1 MRLSIG
7 AKIASGFGL
16 ALSILITI
24 GVVSFNSTTK
34 LIDSSDWVSHTH
46 SVLNQLDGLV
56 ASMKDGET
64 GQRGFVLTG
73 EQRYLEPYQGASQT
87 AEQTLKDLRRLT
99 ADNPNQQRRLDA
111 LEPLVAS
118 KFAELKETIA
128 LRETKGFDAALRVVL
143 TDKGKITMDTI
154 RKVVGE
160 METEENQLLQQRS
173 GDEKARARGT
183 KLTIIFG
190 TLLAFTCLSVAAVVI
205 TRNISTPLQRISNA
219 AENIASGDLRV
230 ELPADDRAD
239 EVGVLTRT
247 FKRMIESLQGMAGV
261 AKRIAAGDMTV
272 RVQPQS
278 ESDVLGNAFATMVSN
293 LQDVMREIR
302 QGAEV
307 LSASASEILATTTQV
322 SGAATETATAVSET
336 TVTVE
341 EVKQTAQVSAKK
353 ASYVSETAQKSAEVS
368 QIGTNAV
375 AETIEEM
382 NRIREQM
389 GAIAESIVRLSEQS
403 QQIGDIVATVND
415 LADQSNLL
423 AVNAAIEAAK
433 AGDQG
438 KGFAVV
444 AQEVRSLAEQSKQ
457 ATAQVRTILTDV
469 QKATSAAVMATEQ
482 GTKAVEAGAKQASQ
496 AGDAVQKL
504 AASILEASQAATQ
517 IAVSSQQ
524 QLLGMDQVTSAM
536 ENIKEASTQNV
547 AGTKQAQVAAQN
559 LQELGLKLKQV
570 VEQYKVG
577 DEGDAGTK
585 VRHAVSGA

>member
-7 AKIASGFGL
+7 AKIASGFAL

-24 GVVSFNSTTK
+24 GAVSYSSTTK
-34 LIDSSDWVSHTH
+34 LIDASDWVTHTH
-46 SVLNQLDGLV
+46 AVLYELESLL
-56 ASMKDGET
+56 SSFKDAET

-73 EQRYLEPYQGASQT
+73 EQRYLEPYQVGSQ
-87 AEQTLKDLRRLT
+87 AVEQSLKNLRGLTL
-99 ADNPNQQRRLDA
+99 DNSNQQRRVDL
-111 LEPLVAS
+111 LEPLVES

-128 LRETKGFDAALRVVL
+128 LRETKGLEAALRIVL
-143 TDKGKITMDTI
+143 TDKGKVAMDNI
-154 RKVVGE
+154 RKLVSE
-160 METEENQLLQQRS
+160 MENEENQLLQQRS
-173 GDEKARARGT
+173 RDEKARARGT
-183 KLTIIFG
+183 KLTIILG
-190 TLLAFTCLSVAAVVI
+190 TLLALTSLSVAAVII
-205 TRNISTPLQRISNA
+205 TRNISRPLQRISSA
-219 AENIASGDLRV
+219 AQNIASGDLRV
-230 ELPADDRAD
+230 ELSSDDRQD
-239 EVGVLTRT
+239 EVGVLSRT

-261 AKRIAAGDMTV
+261 AERIAAGDMTV
-272 RVQPQS
+272 KVKPQS
-278 ESDVLGNAFATMVSN
+278 DTDLLGNAFATMISN
-293 LQDVMREIR
+293 LREVMREIR
-302 QGAEV
+302 QSAEV
-307 LSASASEILATTTQV
+307 LSASASEILATATQV
-322 SGAATETATAVSET
+322 SGAAAETATAVSET
-336 TVTVE
+336 TATVA
-341 EVKQTAQVSAKK
+341 EVKQTAQVSTKK
-353 ASYVSETAQKSAEVS
+353 ATYVSETAQKSAEVS
-368 QIGTNAV
+368 QIGNKAV
-375 AETIEEM
+375 GQTIEEM

-403 QQIGDIVATVND
+403 QLIGEIVGTVND

-496 AGDAVQKL
+496 AGEAVQKL
-504 AASILEASQAATQ
+504 AASISEAAQAATQ
-517 IAVSSQQ
+517 IVASSQQ

-536 ENIKEASTQNV
+536 ESIKEASTQNV

-577 DEGDAGTK
+577 DEGHVGTK
-585 VRHAVSGA
+585 VRHAVSGT

>member
-46 SVLNQLDGLV
+46 SALNQLDGLV
-56 ASMKDGET
+56 SSMKDAET

-87 AEQTLKDLRRLT
+87 AEQTLRDLRRLT
-99 ADNPNQQRRLDA
+99 VDNPNQQRRLDV

-118 KFAELKETIA
+118 KFAELKETIT

-143 TDKGKITMDTI
+143 SDKGKVTMDSI
-154 RKVVGE
+154 RKVVSE
-160 METEENQLLQQRS
+160 MESEENQLLQKRS

-183 KLTIIFG
+183 ELIIIFG
-190 TLLAFTCLSVAAVVI
+190 TLLALACLSVAAVVI
-205 TRNISTPLQRISNA
+205 TRNISKPLQRISSA
-219 AENIASGDLRV
+219 AQNIASGDLRV
-230 ELPADDRAD
+230 ELSSDGRQD
-239 EVGVLTRT
+239 EVGDLTRT

-261 AKRIAAGDMTV
+261 AEQIAAGDMTV
-272 RVQPQS
+272 KVIPQS
-278 ESDVLGNAFATMVSN
+278 DRDVLGKSFATMVSN
-293 LQDVMREIR
+293 LREAMREIR
-302 QGAEV
+302 QSTEV
-307 LSASASEILATTTQV
+307 LSTSASEILATAAQV
-322 SGAATETATAVSET
+322 SAAAAETATAVSET
-336 TVTVE
+336 TATVE
-341 EVKQTAQVSAKK
+341 EVKQTALLSTKK
-353 ASYVSETAQKSAEVS
+353 ATYVSETAQKSAEVS
-368 QIGTNAV
+368 QIGNKAV
-375 AETIEEM
+375 GETLEEM

-403 QQIGDIVATVND
+403 QLIGEIVATVND
-415 LADQSNLL
+415 LAEQSNLL

-457 ATAQVRTILTDV
+457 ATAQVRTILTEV

-482 GTKAVEAGAKQASQ
+482 GTKAVETGVKQASQ
-496 AGDAVQKL
+496 AGEAVRTLVDSIEEAVKAAAQI
-504 AASILEASQAATQ
+504 AASA
-517 IAVSSQQ
+517 QQ
-524 QLLGMDQVTSAM
+524 QLVGMDQVALAMHSIGQASA
-536 ENIKEASTQNV
+536 QNV
-547 AGTKQAQVAAQN
+547 ASTKQVESAAQN
-559 LQELGLKLKQV
+559 IHALGAKLKQLV
-570 VEQYKVG
+570 NRYRV
-577 DEGDAGTK
+577 
-585 VRHAVSGA
+585 

>member
-24 GVVSFNSTTK
+24 GVVSYNSTTK
-34 LIDSSDWVSHTH
+34 LIDSSDWVTHTH
-46 SVLNQLDGLV
+46 SVLNQLGALLS
-56 ASMKDGET
+56 SMKDAET

-73 EQRYLEPYQGASQT
+73 EQRYLEPYQGAGQA
-87 AEQTLKDLRRLT
+87 AEQTLQELRRLT
-99 ADNPNQQRRLDA
+99 VDNPNQQRRLDV

-118 KFAELKETIA
+118 KFGELKETIT

-143 TDKGKITMDTI
+143 SDKGKATMDSI
-154 RKVVGE
+154 RKVVSE
-160 METEENQLLQQRS
+160 MESEENQLLQKRS

-183 KLTIIFG
+183 ELIIIIG
-190 TLLAFTCLSVAAVVI
+190 TLLALTFLSVAAVVI
-205 TRNISTPLQRISNA
+205 TRNISTPLQRLSSA
-219 AENIASGDLRV
+219 AQNIASGDLRV
-230 ELPADDRAD
+230 ELSSDDRQD
-239 EVGVLTRT
+239 EVGDLTRT
-247 FKRMIESLQGMAGV
+247 FKRMIESLQGTAGV
-261 AKRIAAGDMTV
+261 AERIAAGDMTV
-272 RVQPQS
+272 KVIPQS
-278 ESDVLGNAFATMVSN
+278 DKDVLGNAFATMVSN
-293 LQDVMREIR
+293 LQEAMREIR
-302 QGAEV
+302 QSAEV
-307 LSASASEILATTTQV
+307 LSTSASEILATAAQV
-322 SGAATETATAVSET
+322 SAAAAETATAVSET
-336 TVTVE
+336 TATVE
-341 EVKQTAQVSAKK
+341 EVKQTALVSTKK
-353 ASYVSETAQKSAEVS
+353 ATYVSETAQKSAEVS
-368 QIGTNAV
+368 QIGNKAV
-375 AETIEEM
+375 GETLEEM

-403 QQIGDIVATVND
+403 QLIGEIVATVND

-457 ATAQVRTILTDV
+457 ATAQVRTILTEV

-482 GTKAVEAGAKQASQ
+482 GTKAVETGVKQASQ
-496 AGDAVQKL
+496 AGEAVQKL
-504 AASILEASQAATQ
+504 ATSISEAAQAATQ
-517 IAVSSQQ
+517 IVASSQQ
-524 QLLGMDQVTSAM
+524 QALGMDQVTLAM
-536 ENIKEASTQNV
+536 ESIKEASTQNV

-559 LQELGLKLKQV
+559 LQEMGLKLKQV

-577 DEGDAGTK
+577 KEGDAGTK